1 MLSNNT
7 YTKGLETGLSTLSPT
22 DPSANLHR
30 KRSLSELYS
39 SLAMYAFLMVVSL
52 SGNGLVVSAYVS
64 NKWLR
69 KAVTHTLV
77 IGLAMADFLVGM
89 VSLPFWMKIT
99 FSDYHGRQI
108 DSHIYQVYITADI
121 FIGTASILQLTG
133 ISIERSHAILRPF
146 RHRQLPRKTFHI
158 AVASVWL
165 FSALL
170 ASLQPLQYGTEWQT
184 PYTILTASVC
194 FFIPVMV
201 IITAYSCILVA
212 AKSKGNLSQR
222 KAHKTSLEK
231 EIRLSLTVAL
241 ITMLFI
247 IAWLPLFVLTMIA
260 TFDPESLPSPI
271 IFARLLQFVKWMH
284 YCSSA
289 VNPFLYSY
297 RNPDMR
303 RTIAVLLRRL
313 VLQGPGV
320 DEVFRRRSSDISTT
334 RVRKVSICSDKSRK
348 VSTESQQS
356 CLGARSAFSR
366 ISVRGRGN
374 SSEDKEMG
382 HKRLEFNNN
391 I

>member
-1 MLSNNT
+1 
-7 YTKGLETGLSTLSPT
+7 
-22 DPSANLHR
+22 
-30 KRSLSELYS
+30 
-39 SLAMYAFLMVVSL
+39 
-52 SGNGLVVSAYVS
+52 
-64 NKWLR
+64 
-69 KAVTHTLV
+69 
-77 IGLAMADFLVGM
+77 
-89 VSLPFWMKIT
+89 
-99 FSDYHGRQI
+99 
-108 DSHIYQVYITADI
+108 
-121 FIGTASILQLTG
+121 
-133 ISIERSHAILRPF
+133 
-146 RHRQLPRKTFHI
+146 
-158 AVASVWL
+158 
-165 FSALL
+165 
-170 ASLQPLQYGTEWQT
+170 
-184 PYTILTASVC
+184 
-194 FFIPVMV
+194 
-201 IITAYSCILVA
+201 
-212 AKSKGNLSQR
+212 
-222 KAHKTSLEK
+222 
-231 EIRLSLTVAL
+231 
-241 ITMLFI
+241 MLFI